1 MIKPLSIL
9 CLSIALTGCG
19 FFSAYKTPIQQG
31 RIISQK
37 QIFQV
42 KPGMTM
48 AQIQFILGTPGVKDP
63 FHTNTWNYVY
73 IYKLGGQAQTLK
85 KLTLTFKG
93 GKLTSLSGDYIPPTA
108 LKYQYSNTPVTA
120 ATVTKKTTA
129 HSLSSSKSGPSLK
142 SLSSSRMRGSH
153 SAGLS
158 QTKTDPR
165 LREDDTKTKSSSEP
179 TSTKNKTTARHPD
192 AAKQPSGSTPA
203 KNKGLWELS

>member
-19 FFSAYKTPIQQG
+19 VFTAYKTPIQQG

-37 QIFQV
+37 QISQV
-42 KPGMTM
+42 KPGMSM

-85 KLTLTFKG
+85 KLTLLFKND
-93 GKLTSLSGDYIPPTA
+93 KLTNLSGDYVPPTA

-120 ATVTKKTTA
+120 KTATHTTA
-129 HSLSSSKSGPSLK
+129 SSSAVVSSQGPST
-142 SLSSSRMRGSH
+142 G
-153 SAGLS
+153 
-158 QTKTDPR
+158 DPVQ
-165 LREDDTKTKSSSEP
+165 SN
-179 TSTKNKTTARHPD
+179 STPGT
-192 AAKQPSGSTPA
+192 TPA
-203 KNKGLWELS
+203 KNKTTTRHPAAVKQHSGSTPTKNKDLWELS